1 MQWIKKWWKTIV
13 VLEMAVLM
21 LFLFYF
27 YRVKTVANQESAS
40 RVVSASEE
48 QIQDCESFDGKTVM
62 EQTIF
67 PEKNHISS
75 FNLMFRNP
83 ENSTLSSN
91 VKVEFLDEKTGTVVK
106 TWEIASKDIHEY
118 EYKYFAFDEP
128 VRNTSGNPFIIR
140 VISDDLGKIAPA
152 VTNYDAYE
160 GGVKI
165 GSSESENIDM
175 VYALQASNRFLK
187 VLYVIFS
194 CIVLVGVLGVAI
206 LLVIKNRRL
215 ENYFLVLG
223 LTWGCLF
230 VILFPPNTAPDEH
243 AHIASAYADANKLLL
258 RDATDE
264 NGNVLVRQ
272 SDAEIANI
280 NKVSLESW
288 AYYFDKMTIEPSD
301 TIVSYDRGAIQ
312 GEPFVAHLPQAIGVA
327 VGWLLNINSVATL
340 FLGKMFGLIFYLI
353 CGYFAI
359 KLIPWGKIILLIIA
373 LFPMSL
379 EIAGSFSYD
388 CTVNALCFLFISY
401 TMKLIYE
408 NKQVTWK
415 EYALLA
421 LISAWMAPCK
431 IAYVFVCGLA
441 FAIPS
446 NKTKNRKVALF
457 GKGIV
462 FGIGFVLVL
471 IQRMT
476 LMLDLVKTQT
486 VIGGGE
492 EISGFTLEKII
503 SSPIHSL
510 GMIFNT
516 YFEQAEYYFGTLIGQ
531 SLGWF
536 QVNISWLLICGF
548 VVVLLLALISD
559 NENEQCMTW
568 RQRMLVYVLSVIMT
582 GGIVLSMWLDFTPEN
597 INYIAG
603 VQGRYI
609 LTFFPMIM
617 LSLKSKLFSAQKNIN
632 SALLVSVC
640 VLELFVTFDVW
651 KYIVV

>member
-272 SDAEIANI
+272 SDAEI
-280 NKVSLESW
+280 
-288 AYYFDKMTIEPSD
+288 
-301 TIVSYDRGAIQ
+301 
-312 GEPFVAHLPQAIGVA
+312 
-327 VGWLLNINSVATL
+327 
-340 FLGKMFGLIFYLI
+340 
-353 CGYFAI
+353 
-359 KLIPWGKIILLIIA
+359 
-373 LFPMSL
+373 
-379 EIAGSFSYD
+379 
-388 CTVNALCFLFISY
+388 
-401 TMKLIYE
+401 
-408 NKQVTWK
+408 
-415 EYALLA
+415 
-421 LISAWMAPCK
+421 
-431 IAYVFVCGLA
+431 
-441 FAIPS
+441 
-446 NKTKNRKVALF
+446 
-457 GKGIV
+457 
-462 FGIGFVLVL
+462 
-471 IQRMT
+471 
-476 LMLDLVKTQT
+476 
-486 VIGGGE
+486 
-492 EISGFTLEKII
+492 
-503 SSPIHSL
+503 
-510 GMIFNT
+510 
-516 YFEQAEYYFGTLIGQ
+516 
-531 SLGWF
+531 
-536 QVNISWLLICGF
+536 
-548 VVVLLLALISD
+548 
-559 NENEQCMTW
+559 
-568 RQRMLVYVLSVIMT
+568 
-582 GGIVLSMWLDFTPEN
+582 
-597 INYIAG
+597 
-603 VQGRYI
+603 
-609 LTFFPMIM
+609 
-617 LSLKSKLFSAQKNIN
+617 
-632 SALLVSVC
+632 
-640 VLELFVTFDVW
+640 
-651 KYIVV
+651 